1 MAADWATISALATAG
16 GTLVLAVA
24 TFGSVRSAN
33 KAARAAERS
42 LLAGL
47 RPVVMSSRMDD
58 AEQKIH
64 FMDGK
69 WIRVGGSRGAAEV
82 TDEAIY
88 IVASLRNVG
97 SGMAVLDSWRF
108 AADPHTAQL
117 SSVDSDGMRRL
128 TRDIYIAP
136 GEIGFWQGALRDP
149 TEPDFTRARKSI
161 EARDEFAIQI
171 LYRDHEGGQRVITHI
186 TFLPIPD
193 GGYLCTT
200 ARHWNLDRE
209 DPR

>member
-24 TFGSVRSAN
+24 TFASVRSAN
-33 KAARAAERS
+33 RAARAAERS

-58 AEQKIH
+58 PEQKIH

-69 WIRVGGSRGAAEV
+69 WVRVGGSRGAAEV
-82 TDEAIY
+82 GDDAIY
-88 IVASLRNVG
+88 LVASLRNVG
-97 SGMAVLDSWRF
+97 SGMAILDSWRF
-108 AADPHTAQL
+108 VEDPHTAQVT
-117 SSVDSDGMRRL
+117 SVGADGMRRL

-136 GEIGFWQGALRDP
+136 GDVSFWQGALRDP
-149 TEPDFTRARKSI
+149 TEPEFALVRKCI
-161 EARDEFAIQI
+161 EDRTEFAIQI

-186 TFLPIPD
+186 GFLPIPD
-193 GGYLCTT
+193 GGYLCSTG
-200 ARHWNLDRE
+200 RHWNLDRD